1 MREQNHLR
9 AKRDALDT
17 HGQARGAL
25 PSGSVR
31 QRVSGRELMDF
42 EIPENLRI
50 IQNTIR
56 RFVIQDLEPI
66 SNKVEEEDHIPE
78 QIVQKMR
85 ELGLFGLSIPEEYGG
100 LGLGTFGECLVY
112 EELSKTNA
120 CFRSRIGTS
129 NGIGS
134 MGILFDG
141 TEEQKQKYLPRIA
154 SGEWTACFALS
165 EPEAGSDAGNIQTTG
180 VRDGDYFVINGLKHF
195 ITNADV
201 AHLATVIALTDK
213 EKGKRGGITA
223 FVVEKGTPGFYVGTI
238 ERKMGLRGS
247 HTAELIFDNCR
258 VPVENVIGGE
268 PMIGQGF
275 KTAMRVLDKGRL
287 TMGACALGAAQKL
300 LEMCVAY
307 SKERLQFGKPIAQF
321 QSVQNMLADMA
332 TEIYAARQMLYHAAW
347 LRDQGKQVIKEASMV
362 KLFCTEM
369 ACRVA
374 DSAVQIFGG
383 MGYMK
388 DLPVERFYRD
398 LRLYRIYEGTSEI
411 QRLVIARELTKD

>member
-1 MREQNHLR
+1 
-9 AKRDALDT
+9 
-17 HGQARGAL
+17 
-25 PSGSVR
+25 
-31 QRVSGRELMDF
+31 MDF

-50 IQNTIR
+50 MQDTIR
-56 RFVIQDLEPI
+56 RFVNQDLEPI
-66 SNKVEEEDHIPE
+66 SQKVEEEDCIPE
-78 QIVQKMR
+78 EIVQQMR

-100 LGLGTFGECLVY
+100 LGLGTVGECLVY

-120 CFRSRIGTS
+120 AFRSRIGTS

-154 SGEWTACFALS
+154 SGEWTSCFALS
-165 EPEAGSDAGNIQTTG
+165 EPEAGSDAANIKTTAD
-180 VRDGDYFVINGLKHF
+180 RDGDYFVLNGLKHF
-195 ITNADV
+195 ITNGDV
-201 AHLATVIALTDK
+201 ADIATVIALTDK
-213 EKGKRGGITA
+213 DKRTRGGITA
-223 FVVEKGTPGFYVGTI
+223 FVAEKGTPGFSVGTI

-247 HTAELIFDNCR
+247 HTCELIFDNCR
-258 VPVENVIGGE
+258 VPVAQVIGGE
-268 PMIGQGF
+268 PLIGQGF
-275 KTAMRVLDKGRL
+275 KTAMSVLDKGRL

-300 LEMCVAY
+300 IDLSIEYA
-307 SKERLQFGKPIAQF
+307 KQRIQFGKPIAQF
-321 QSVQNMLADMA
+321 QSVGNMLADMA

-347 LRDQGKQVIKEASMV
+347 LRDQGKKVIKEASMV

-374 DSAVQIFGG
+374 NNAVQIFGG

-388 DLPVERFYRD
+388 DCPVERFYRD
-398 LRLYRIYEGTSEI
+398 LRLYTIYEGTSEI